1 MGHFQ
6 VFFFFPAYVHAQGLR
21 NTIKRLPHYF
31 HVTSR
36 KFFRLC
42 ISHPFLA
49 FFLSQSPG
57 FFLGGCI
64 SILLSALGWWL
75 IQTVWVVSEL
85 MSLTSKCMSARIL
98 GPSLSETWNNYLIL
112 QVRKQGPGSWNDKV
126 GSRNQGFQRR
136 NQIRRK
142 VHLLFKTLN
151 PSDWV
156 QWTKNNYIKISLWNF
171 FDLVCKVWKS
181 FMFLKIKMW
190 NSLT

>member
-98 GPSLSETWNNYLIL
+98 GPSLSETCLASFSPELPKWQQEAHLA
-112 QVRKQGPGSWNDKV
+112 RPAS
-126 GSRNQGFQRR
+126 GFPQPMERIYR
-136 NQIRRK
+136 ESI
-142 VHLLFKTLN
+142 
-151 PSDWV
+151 W
-156 QWTKNNYIKISLWNF
+156 
-171 FDLVCKVWKS
+171 S
-181 FMFLKIKMW
+181 FELHEMKHPAS
-190 NSLT
+190 NRS